1 MKIKIAVFLSL
12 ACLLAVCYARPA
24 EDYDY
29 EEAPVAAAPKPAP
42 RTSLLNRRNHLNRAP
57 GPKTTSTTTPPPPA
71 EEEDS
76 VDEEEEPIEEVQP
89 ETSSTTE
96 AGRRLKGGVVRPF
109 RSNQDL
115 LETLKKR
122 REQAVINKTHA
133 KTPSESHDSDAAP
146 VEHEKQFSKPRPSNG
161 RGRYNKKEN
170 AVISDEEPS
179 STAASRPSGR
189 RFRN

>member
-1 MKIKIAVFLSL
+1 MKVFLSL
-12 ACLLAVCYARPA
+12 ACLLAICYARPA
-24 EDYDY
+24 DDY
-29 EEAPVAAAPKPAP
+29 EYEDAAAAAPPKPAP
-42 RTSLLNRRNHLNRAP
+42 RSSLLNRRNQLSRP
-57 GPKTTSTTTPPPPA
+57 GGPKSTTTTQAPA
-71 EEEDS
+71 SVEEEENP
-76 VDEEEEPIEEVQP
+76 DEEEEPIEENIQP

-96 AGRRLKGGVVRPF
+96 SGRRLKGGILRPF

-122 REQAVINKTHA
+122 REQAVINKTNG
-133 KTPSESHDSDAAP
+133 KSQSDSHDTDSAPIEQEKPAA
-146 VEHEKQFSKPRPSNG
+146 KPRPSSN

-170 AVISDEEPS
+170 AVINDEEPS